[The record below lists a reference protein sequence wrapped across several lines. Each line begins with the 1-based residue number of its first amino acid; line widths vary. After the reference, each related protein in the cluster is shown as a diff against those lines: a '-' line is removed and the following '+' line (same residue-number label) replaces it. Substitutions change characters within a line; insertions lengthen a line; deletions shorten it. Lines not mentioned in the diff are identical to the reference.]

1 MDGIKNLQLSN
12 SNLEISHIYLF
23 EEGRFVP
30 YESYVQFVAGNS
42 ITYPFEDGQD
52 YYLIIVNNGANTVN
66 NAVLQMG
73 EIPSYVPE
81 DEITLSKGVKAFSL
95 INTYGKDT
103 SLQIVIPIEEEDN
116 VFSVYN
122 MDGKSIADMSTYS
135 DDNNGR
141 YIKYSF
147 TLSVGE
153 ECYIFCSLVKQLRL
167 VVLPN
172 SNFIVWEIISVDD
185 TLYTQ
190 DKISLER
197 GESYQIRLLYDNDV
211 YTFELETDY
220 DWDST
225 SKNYN
230 FYPDTGILEIDQDAS
245 YEYTIHIIP
254 VKYAYSTL
262 RINPDPG
269 RRDIDYEVTFN
280 KMGGTGG
287 SDNVMANYERKMPS
301 ATVPSRTGYTF
312 MGYYSEQ
319 NGRGH
324 NTMTLI

>member
-135 DDNNGR
+135 DDNGR
-141 YIKYSF
+141 YIN
-147 TLSVGE
+147 L
-153 ECYIFCSLVKQLRL
+153 
-167 VVLPN
+167 
-172 SNFIVWEIISVDD
+172 
-185 TLYTQ
+185 
-190 DKISLER
+190 
-197 GESYQIRLLYDNDV
+197 
-211 YTFELETDY
+211 
-220 DWDST
+220 
-225 SKNYN
+225 SKNREIN
-230 FYPDTGILEIDQDAS
+230 EKVTKITGLDNIDALYLTEKELQN
-245 YEYTIHIIP
+245 I
-254 VKYAYSTL
+254 
-262 RINPDPG
+262 
-269 RRDIDYEVTFN
+269 FN
-280 KMGGTGG
+280 KCALLG
-287 SDNVMANYERKMPS
+287 E
-301 ATVPSRTGYTF
+301 
-312 MGYYSEQ
+312 
-319 NGRGH
+319 
-324 NTMTLI
+324 